1 MDNQHIPTQEPVNNT
16 QPPEQPI
23 APAAHKPHNK
33 KLHLLIA
40 AAALL
45 ILGGSAF
52 ALTQLKSD
60 EPEENTTAQNQ
71 EQSAQSNQPLAAQ
84 LMAKYPSG
92 VIDIQSFECEPR
104 TEDEWYRTDHTL
116 AIDPKNPDVM
126 YVSVEYLGVFKSTD
140 GGTTW
145 QEKTDGILAY
155 ARNDDKSKRCFSE
168 YPTIRI
174 NPADSNH
181 IVLITSGGGGGF
193 LSLNEP
199 NAQTGGIYQSFD
211 AGESWTLATGDNMNI
226 YATDAQFS
234 ADGSS
239 IFYATSSNPAS
250 FTEADQTKTFVK
262 SGLVL
267 TTTDKAK
274 TWTEL
279 PTGIGE
285 RTSVTNIHV
294 NPANPL
300 ELVAPTFSAQR
311 LSADGTGTGLSNGK
325 DFTVPQLG
333 ILSSADGGKTW
344 TTIPGSTTHAI
355 TTSAVAKQAFAN
367 QFFVISNDGSS
378 DPFSYVTT
386 DGGKTL
392 KKTKALDTVA
402 YDPHDTTGARALG
415 FTSVS
420 IGPDNQNLNLW
431 ESTDAGITW
440 KKSGTLPSEITSPG
454 NRKTRVSGIQWHPTE
469 KNTVYL
475 NGAGGHVWKSV
486 DSGKTWTTLLSVDK
500 INQ

>member
-1 MDNQHIPTQEPVNNT
+1 MEEQQPAQQQPVNST
-16 QPPEQPI
+16 ETSAQLPSSPSK
-23 APAAHKPHNK
+23 KPHNK
-33 KLHLLIA
+33 KLHVLVAVILL
-40 AAALL
+40 ALVCA
-45 ILGGSAF
+45 GAF
-52 ALTQLKSD
+52 AAVQLSSD
-60 EPEENTTAQNQ
+60 SSSQDETTQNQ
-71 EQSAQSNQPLAAQ
+71 EQSAQSIQPLAAQ
-84 LMAKYPSG
+84 LMAKYPSAL
-92 VIDIQSFECEPR
+92 IDIQAFECEPR
-104 TEDEWYRTDHTL
+104 TDDEWYRTDHTL
-116 AIDPKNPDVM
+116 AIDPKNPDIM
-126 YVSVEYLGVFKSTD
+126 YVSVEYRGVYKSTD
-140 GGTTW
+140 GGVTW

-155 ARNDDKSKRCFSE
+155 ARSDDKSKRCFGE

-174 NPADSNH
+174 NPTDSNH
-181 IVLITSGGGGGF
+181 LILVTSGGGGGY
-193 LSLNEP
+193 LSLTEP

-211 AGESWTLATGDNMNI
+211 AGESWTLATGDSMNI

-250 FTEADQTKTFVK
+250 YTEADQTKTFVK

-294 NPANPL
+294 NPVNPL
-300 ELVAPTFSAQR
+300 ELVGPTFSAQR

-333 ILSSADGGKTW
+333 ILQSVDGGKTW
-344 TTIPGSTTHAI
+344 ASAPGSTTHAI
-355 TTSAVAKQAFAN
+355 TTSAVSKQVFSH

-386 DGGKTL
+386 DGAKTL
-392 KKTKALDTVA
+392 KKTKALDTVS
-402 YDPHDTTGARALG
+402 YDPHDTTGNHLLG

-420 IGPDNQNLNLW
+420 IGPESENLNLW
-431 ESTDAGITW
+431 ESTDAGVTW
-440 KKSGTLPSEITSPG
+440 KRSGTLPNEITSPN
-454 NRKTRVSGIQWHPTE
+454 NRKTRVSGIQWHPTD
-469 KNTVYL
+469 KNTLYL
-475 NGAGGHVWKSV
+475 NGAGGHVWKST
-486 DSGKTWTTLLSVDK
+486 DLGKTWTTLLSIDK
-500 INQ
+500 IDN

>member
-1 MDNQHIPTQEPVNNT
+1 MDNQQIPRQEPVNKV
-16 QPPEQPI
+16 QPTEQPMV
-23 APAAHKPHNK
+23 AALNKPHNK

-40 AAALL
+40 AFA
-45 ILGGSAF
+45 IVVLGTSAF
-52 ALTQLKSD
+52 ALTQLKS
-60 EPEENTTAQNQ
+60 EESGENTATQNQ
-71 EQSAQSNQPLAAQ
+71 EQTAQNNQPLATQ

-92 VIDIQSFECEPR
+92 LIDIQSFDCEPR
-104 TEDEWYRTDHTL
+104 TDDEWYRTDHTL
-116 AIDPKNPDVM
+116 AIDPKNPYIM
-126 YVSVEYLGVFKSTD
+126 YVSVEYRGLYKSTD
-140 GGTTW
+140 GGVTW
-145 QEKTDGILAY
+145 LEKTDGILAY
-155 ARNDDKSKRCFSE
+155 ARSDDKSKRCFGE

-174 NPADSNH
+174 NPTDSNH
-181 IVLITSGGGGGF
+181 LILVTSGGGGGY
-193 LSLNEP
+193 LSLTEP

-211 AGESWTLATGDNMNI
+211 AGESWTLVTGDSMNI

-250 FTEADQTKTFVK
+250 NTEADQTKTFVK

-300 ELVAPTFSAQR
+300 ELVGPTFSANR

-333 ILSSADGGKTW
+333 ILNSADGGKTW
-344 TTIPGSTTHAI
+344 ASVPGSNTHAI
-355 TTSAVAKQAFAN
+355 TTSAVSKQVFAH

-386 DGGKTL
+386 DGAKTL
-392 KKTKALDTVA
+392 KKTKALDTVS
-402 YDPHDTTGARALG
+402 YDPHDATGAHLFG

-420 IGPDNQNLNLW
+420 IGPESENLTLW
-431 ESTDAGITW
+431 ESTDAGVSW
-440 KKSGTLPSEITSPG
+440 KRSGTLPSEVSNPN
-454 NRKTRVSGIQWHPTE
+454 NRKTRISGIQWHPAD
-469 KNTVYL
+469 KNTLYL
-475 NGAGGHVWKSV
+475 NGAGGHVWKST
-486 DSGKTWTTLLSVDK
+486 DLGKTWTTLLTVDK
-500 INQ
+500 IDS